1 MWWGRRR
8 EQGHSFRAP
17 GVRGGGD
24 ESGVPREAAQVA
36 LRLSGCLFVG
46 VFRLFVCLPS
56 AWMFSLPAVCQRAC
70 VRAYLLFVYLFTGLL
85 FLSVFMLAYRLRLSD
100 RFFFSNSLPVFWVSA
115 CLSYVF
121 LSTCFSQPCIFF
133 YPPAALSFCR
143 LACLVA
149 VHLPPCAYC
158 NICMYAYVSRK
169 VFIGYRGRPA
179 RTSSGRGKRVGEEQH
194 ARTVTGTGGFFF
206 LSFFF
211 SPPFLWQ

>member
-100 RFFFSNSLPVFWVSA
+100 RFFFSNKFTRLLSVCLPVLRVSIYLFFSTLYFLLSTRCPVFLPT
-115 CLSYVF
+115 CLSGCGSPSPV
-121 LSTCFSQPCIFF
+121 
-133 YPPAALSFCR
+133 
-143 LACLVA
+143 CLLQ
-149 VHLPPCAYC
+149 HLH
-158 NICMYAYVSRK
+158 V
-169 VFIGYRGRPA
+169 
-179 RTSSGRGKRVGEEQH
+179 RV
-194 ARTVTGTGGFFF
+194 R
-206 LSFFF
+206 
-211 SPPFLWQ
+211 